1 MLAVTGCSRADPPDT
16 TPPAAPTGLTAVSG
30 SSTTVHVMWRAAT
43 DDRAVTGYQV
53 LQDGRPVKD
62 LPATT
67 LMTDVT
73 GLAPGTRH
81 AFAVRARDAAGN
93 TSPATPAATATTLRA
108 TAEDREPP
116 TAPRALRAAP
126 DGTTAATLAW
136 TASRDDTRVTAY
148 DVYQA
153 GVRVHTAPGTATTAR
168 LTGLR
173 PGTAYSFTLRARDA
187 AENSSPD
194 SPRPTSPPPPPPA
207 RPPTPRPSP
216 SPPPPR
222 TARSPS
228 PGPRRTP
235 EPPSP
240 TTNSTST
247 AASPPPSSGA
257 PPRPPA
263 APPTPSPPRCRPAPS
278 SPSPSAPASPTAPGA
293 TSPPPG
299 PSPSADPGGGVPQAV
314 PPAPELPWNR
324 GRDRSHQYWAGQV
337 PGTARRQAGAP

>member
-1 MLAVTGCSRADPPDT
+1 MQRPLAASLLIVLAVTGCSRADPPDT

-116 TAPRALRAAP
+116 TAPRTLRAAP

-194 SPRPTSPPPPPPA
+194 SPPA
-207 RPPTPRPSP
+207 DLT
-216 SPPPPR
+216 
-222 TARSPS
+222 TAP
-228 PGPRRTP
+228 
-235 EPPSP
+235 
-240 TTNSTST
+240 
-247 AASPPPSSGA
+247 
-257 PPRPPA
+257 
-263 APPTPSPPRCRPAPS
+263 
-278 SPSPSAPASPTAPGA
+278 APGA
-293 TSPPPG
+293 PANTSPLALTATSAHGEITLTWTPPDTGAPVTHHELHIDGRFATTVVWGTAPPAGRATYAFPAQVPPG
-299 PSPSADPGGGVPQAV
+299 TVLTLTLRARLPDGTWGDFSAPRTVTV
-314 PPAPELPWNR
+314 R
-324 GRDRSHQYWAGQV
+324 
-337 PGTARRQAGAP
+337 